1 MVQEENSVGASCTSF
16 VVSLGQGTELF
27 PKSGCPR
34 VPEKGIIS
42 ELFILTNDFSC
53 SGADDWVSKIID
65 MWFGSWLAP
74 FGEKEIG
81 SGRGGSITGKSM
93 EGILGDEVRDLDVD
107 RWVFVHWYGRYGDDD
122 SVIIFVV
129 KVGVGEEDVWW
140 SLSLGVGGCGWT
152 GRGGAT
158 GVFLVGFGDGS
169 CDGGVGAVFTDVL
182 GMLGLRRGEPQGSVG
197 TVVRPGV
204 LRRVTRVWRRGVV
217 RRMRGAVGLLDRVG
231 STLEGGAVW
240 VFTLGACWE
249 LSW

>member
-1 MVQEENSVGASCTSF
+1 MKC
-16 VVSLGQGTELF
+16 GTWTWTG
-27 PKSGCPR
+27 GC
-34 VPEKGIIS
+34 
-42 ELFILTNDFSC
+42 LFIGMED
-53 SGADDWVSKIID
+53 
-65 MWFGSWLAP
+65 
-74 FGEKEIG
+74 
-81 SGRGGSITGKSM
+81 TGMTMLS
-93 EGILGDEVRDLDVD
+93 
-107 RWVFVHWYGRYGDDD
+107 
-122 SVIIFVV
+122 SSSSV

-169 CDGGVGAVFTDVL
+169 CDGGVVAVFTDVL
-182 GMLGLRRGEPQGSVG
+182 GMLGLRRGDRQGGVG

-217 RRMRGAVGLLDRVG
+217 RRMRGVVGLLDRVG
-231 STLEGGAVW
+231 PALGGGAVW